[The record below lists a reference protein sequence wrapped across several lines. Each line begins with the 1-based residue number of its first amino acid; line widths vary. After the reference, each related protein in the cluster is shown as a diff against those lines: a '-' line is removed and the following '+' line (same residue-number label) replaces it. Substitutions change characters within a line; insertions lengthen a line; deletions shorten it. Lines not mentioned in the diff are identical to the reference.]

1 MIKKTKPEADKYKLH
16 PKNPSVAPSVDIY
29 NNQSSQLLS
38 LWSWREK
45 LECLLQ
51 DNEIEST
58 GTCQITH
65 VTSYQGHHR
74 MGLAWGEQMRSLFTA
89 ELWYARNC
97 TQILEKT
104 CCFTTTNDWTQNK
117 HNYLLSW
124 TENTEE
130 MPLYFHLP
138 SSYTVNDNGAKSVVI
153 KNTELWK
160 HVCNCHV
167 GCISRSQQV
176 ATIHDSKSH

>member
-1 MIKKTKPEADKYKLH
+1 MQTPPQKSFSG
-16 PKNPSVAPSVDIY
+16 PKRGCLQ
-29 NNQSSQLLS
+29 NQSSQSLS

-58 GTCQITH
+58 GTCQITR

-74 MGLAWGEQMRSLFTA
+74 MGWAWCEQMGSTFTA
-89 ELWYARNC
+89 EFWFARNC
-97 TQILEKT
+97 QQILKKT
-104 CCFTTTNDWTQNK
+104 CCFTTNDWTQKK

-124 TENTEE
+124 TENTDK
-130 MPLYFHLP
+130 MPLYFRLP
-138 SSYTVNDNGAKSVVI
+138 FSYTVSDNGAKSVVI
-153 KNTELWK
+153 KNIELWK

-167 GCISRSQQV
+167 GLTTAGARCCGKQ
-176 ATIHDSKSH
+176 TIPRPHKAAV